1 MGVGGKY
8 VVDVEVVKMLAH
20 DVLRIVA
27 ERRMINKTCMR
38 TSLPGSFPLVF
49 LLALILSLP
58 LSGQPDIAV
67 SDEQL
72 PGFREV
78 YTGHFSDVQFYYVSA
93 DNLNAP
99 LVLLSEEPFRISLEC
114 YQGFTDSLAL
124 VPDDGAI
131 STTRIYVRLFP
142 ETPGDFQKIIFH
154 YSAGVEAVELLVSGT
169 GIVTSI
175 PDGYYDTAY
184 GSGSALKSQ
193 LHQIISGHQVQS
205 YASLWSHFTATD
217 ATFDAYVWDIYSDT
231 PCEEPPYIYSFGDDQ
246 DTGTGGTQE
255 GEVYNREHSMPRS
268 WFGGAVDPMNTD
280 LYHIY
285 PVDKF
290 VNAQRANYPFGEVDA
305 PEWTSMN
312 GGKLGPNV
320 AGGYDGTAFEPIDE
334 YKGDLARAFFYMI
347 TRYENQIEHWTYSE
361 YGNAMFDHNTYPGY
375 ESWAIDMLMAWHE
388 SDPVSQK
395 ELLRNQAVYQIQG
408 NRNPF
413 VDHPEWVEKIWGDT
427 TVHAGPGPAGD
438 RVRMYPNPASHQVQI
453 ETEHDILQLKIYSAA
468 GNLLGHS
475 GPHIKTVSM
484 CLQKRPSGLYI
495 IHITTPEGVFRH
507 KLIIK

>member
-1 MGVGGKY
+1 MMRVPFHGNCFLFFF
-8 VVDVEVVKMLAH
+8 LAIIR
-20 DVLRIVA
+20 V
-27 ERRMINKTCMR
+27 
-38 TSLPGSFPLVF
+38 
-49 LLALILSLP
+49 LP
-58 LSGQPDIAV
+58 LSGEPNISV
-67 SDEQL
+67 SSAQL
-72 PGFREV
+72 PGFQEV

-93 DNLNAP
+93 GNLDAP
-99 LVLLSEEPFRISLEC
+99 LVLLAGKPFMISLDC

-124 VPDDGAI
+124 MPDEGTVH
-131 STTRIYVRLFP
+131 TTRIFVRMFP
-142 ETPGDFQKIIFH
+142 ETAGVFEKSIFH
-154 YSAGVEAVELLVSGT
+154 ESGDSEPVELPVSGT
-169 GIVTSI
+169 GIVTTI
-175 PDGYYDTAY
+175 PEGYYEAAHGT
-184 GSGSALKSQ
+184 GSTLKTQ
-193 LHQIISGHQVQS
+193 LHQIISNHQVQS
-205 YASLWSHFTATD
+205 YASLWSHFTETD
-217 ATFDAYVWDIYSDT
+217 ATFDGYVWDIYSDT
-231 PCEEPPYIYSFGDDQ
+231 PCGEPPYIYSFGDDQ

-255 GEVYNREHSMPRS
+255 GDVYNREHSMPRS

-334 YKGDLARAFFYMI
+334 YKGDLARTFFYMI
-347 TRYENQIEHWTYSE
+347 TRYEDQIEHWTYSE
-361 YGNAMFDHNTYPGY
+361 YGNVMFDHNTYPGY

-413 VDHPEWVEKIWGDT
+413 VDYPEWVEKIWGDT

-438 RVRMYPNPASHQVQI
+438 RVRMYPNPASNRVHI
-453 ETEHDILQLKIYSAA
+453 EAAHDIQHVEVYSAA
-468 GNLLGHS
+468 GMLLRHYAPGERS
-475 GPHIKTVSM
+475 SSICLQNKAPGIYIIRIKT
-484 CLQKRPSGLYI
+484 
-495 IHITTPEGVFRH
+495 TEGVSNH
-507 KLIIK
+507 ALIKQ